1 MKHSLKTGFSFGSTS
16 GIITTLG
23 LMVGL
28 HAGTRSKLAV
38 MGGILTIAIADAF
51 SDALGIHIS
60 EESEN
65 KHTTKEI
72 WESTAAT
79 FLSKFVFAITF
90 LVPVLWL
97 ELPTAIVVSV
107 AWGLSLLGCDC
118 GQCGLGA
125 VFIGIVQFLHRQSA
139 ARKSLADHRGTSDH
153 CVGRYRDHTLCRRLD
168 QVWIWVEGAT
178 KDLQSLE
185 GFGSLSLLF
194 QNSSAIL
201 PCDKPHGSV
210 TEVEPV
216 PRIVTYPS
224 RRGLQVRST

>member
-38 MGGILTIAIADAF
+38 IGGILTIAIADAF

-107 AWGLSLLGCDC
+107 AWGLSLLGLFSFYIAKT
-118 GQCGLGA
+118 QNAKPWRIISEHLIIA
-125 VFIGIVQFLHRQSA
+125 WVVIVITHY
-139 ARKSLADHRGTSDH
+139 
-153 CVGRYRDHTLCRRLD
+153 VG
-168 QVWIWVEGAT
+168 VWI
-178 KDLQSLE
+178 KS
-185 GFGSLSLLF
+185 GFG
-194 QNSSAIL
+194 
-201 PCDKPHGSV
+201 
-210 TEVEPV
+210 
-216 PRIVTYPS
+216 
-224 RRGLQVRST
+224 